1 MGRKPGKTMKVL
13 KAESEI
19 EMIIQRYESRKNT
32 IGEIAEEYGVSKAT
46 MQDIIKQYY
55 SVNGRKRPV
64 FRRRISEKQV
74 AAVKRDIKLIVQRFE
89 NGEKPEEIANEY
101 GVSSATIRRKVN
113 EYYEMKEKDKT
124 RKETTEKIEDIEPN
138 DGRRTL
144 QDAEIILDALKDG
157 ISIPEIFECA
167 RKCNVY
173 IPCKVLEEAYERWK
187 VERDMKNRSLE
198 DGR

>member
-1 MGRKPGKTMKVL
+1 MGRKPGKTIKVL

-32 IGEIAEEYGVSKAT
+32 IGEIAEEYDVSKAT

-113 EYYEMKEKDKT
+113 EYYEMKEKDKP

-173 IPCKVLEEAYERWK
+173 IPGKVLEEAYERWK
-187 VERDMKNRSLE
+187 VERDMKNRRPE